1 MNDFVAYNPVKLFFG
16 KNSIEKLPAEL
27 IKSGKK
33 ALLITGKGS
42 VKKYGYFQEI
52 TNLLSQAGI
61 EYVEYSG
68 IKPNP
73 VVDDAE
79 KAVKLAKQEK
89 IDMIIALGG
98 GSVIDTAKLVSV
110 AYPSNQDIWKL
121 MKREVEPVKNVPL
134 FVILTLAA
142 TGTEMNAAAVL
153 QNHQTQEK
161 IGLFHPLMYPK
172 ASFLNPDYTLSV
184 PKNQTING
192 IIDLIAHSLEAY
204 FADGNAPLSDRFAV
218 ANILEA
224 MDYAPALLKNLN
236 NYELRSRMM
245 WNATIAENGTTMHG
259 RSVTGD
265 WGTHALAH
273 HISLLWDTPHGQTL
287 SIVFPAWMKVMKEE
301 IPHRISNLG
310 KLLTGDDKTSADKTI
325 SIFENFFQSIGA
337 PLSMKAIGLGD
348 KKYKDELL
356 KLWKKNQP
364 SGLHIQLNDKHYEK
378 IIELI

>member
-27 IKSGKK
+27 LKSGNK
-33 ALLITGKGS
+33 ALILTGKGS
-42 VKKYGYFQEI
+42 VRKYGYFQEI
-52 TNLLSQAGI
+52 TNLLSQSGI

-73 VVDDAE
+73 IVEDAE
-79 KAVKLAKQEK
+79 KAVELAKQEN

-98 GSVIDTAKLVSV
+98 GSVIDTAKLVSI
-110 AYPSNQDIWKL
+110 AYPSGQNVWKL
-121 MKREVEPVKNVPL
+121 MKRTSEPIKNVPL
-134 FVILTLAA
+134 FVVLTLAA

-172 ASFLNPDYTLSV
+172 ASFLNPNYTISV

-204 FADGNAPLSDRFAV
+204 FADGNAPLSDRLAV

-224 MDYAPALLKNLN
+224 MDYAPALLKNLR

-273 HISLLWDTPHGQTL
+273 HISLLWDIPHGQTL
-287 SIVFPAWMKVMKEE
+287 SIIFPAWMKVLKNE
-301 IPHRISNLG
+301 ISQRILNLG
-310 KLLTGDDKTSADKTI
+310 KLLTGNDKI
-325 SIFENFFQSIGA
+325 SIEETINIFEEFFRSIDA
-337 PLSMKAIGLGD
+337 PLSMEAIGLGE
-348 KKYKDELL
+348 KKYKEKLL

-364 SGLHIQLNDKHYEK
+364 TGLHIQLNDKHYEK